1 MTLLQYLLGF
11 MVDVYTAEVLDLW
24 WMSIYIHTVD
34 LAYKPIS
41 LKCSTHNINY
51 TYIYIFQ
58 YLFYD
63 DLIIL
68 IIIIVIIIISH
79 WMNFS

>member
-11 MVDVYTAEVLDLW
+11 MVDVSTAEVLDLW
-24 WMSIYIHTVD
+24 WMSIYIYIHTVD

-51 TYIYIFQ
+51 THIYIYSSIYFMM
-58 YLFYD
+58 
-63 DLIIL
+63 I
-68 IIIIVIIIISH
+68 
-79 WMNFS
+79 